1 MLCYSM
7 IGVCGK
13 YLYDYFA
20 QSAENRNSYAD
31 IIDIGFPDD
40 ADNQDK
46 DHPDNETEEETEV
59 SDFDYDSLLAINS
72 DCKCQPLF
80 YFIGNFDFS
89 RKQKEHVFT
98 KLELGKHVHGN
109 DNILAILYPSTTKYK
124 NVRGSLDTFLKLL

>member
-72 DCKCQPLF
+72 DCKCCKFQ
-80 YFIGNFDFS
+80 
-89 RKQKEHVFT
+89 
-98 KLELGKHVHGN
+98 
-109 DNILAILYPSTTKYK
+109 
-124 NVRGSLDTFLKLL
+124 